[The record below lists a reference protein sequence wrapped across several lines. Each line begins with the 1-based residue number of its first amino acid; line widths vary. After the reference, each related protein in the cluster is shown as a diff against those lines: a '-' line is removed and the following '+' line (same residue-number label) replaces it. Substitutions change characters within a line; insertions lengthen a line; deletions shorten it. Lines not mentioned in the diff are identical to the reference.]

1 LVMSFLETIVRPSFT
16 FFAAARLIIH
26 PSFNEGS
33 TPAQAESIRDALV
46 LTSQSCAYHSGRPPE
61 KSNPAPRAYQMNVSI
76 WIGLLSALFAAFVW
90 ALNVIVP
97 FVIGRYSV
105 FDFALIRFV
114 AAGMG
119 TLVLGVVIAVRV
131 FERQRQTALVP
142 N

>member
-1 LVMSFLETIVRPSFT
+1 
-16 FFAAARLIIH
+16 
-26 PSFNEGS
+26 
-33 TPAQAESIRDALV
+33 
-46 LTSQSCAYHSGRPPE
+46 
-61 KSNPAPRAYQMNVSI
+61 
-76 WIGLLSALFAAFVW
+76 
-90 ALNVIVP
+90 VP